1 MWYCGVGVT
10 EAVIPNTG
18 DRVTY
23 IAVGAG
29 VGGGILIVMTVI
41 VVGIVVTVIL
51 CTVGSRRG
59 TVTFFI
65 GLFVNYFPFFL
76 LHIHY
81 SMMHID
87 LSTGPDRDAELSAT
101 KYALTAYLRFVYVA

>member
-29 VGGGILIVMTVI
+29 VGGGILVVI
-41 VVGIVVTVIL
+41 AGIVVVAVLI
-51 CTVGSRRG
+51 VRNNRSKQG
-59 TVTFFI
+59 TVHT
-65 GLFVNYFPFFL
+65 
-76 LHIHY
+76 
-81 SMMHID
+81 
-87 LSTGPDRDAELSAT
+87 
-101 KYALTAYLRFVYVA
+101 